1 MANVSTR
8 IEMPDGSE
16 VDAVYR
22 SVSNLTR
29 MGDAQYD
36 AVLSWVASERE
47 KRARAAAERE
57 QAQAERAAEIG
68 RDAKLR
74 AEQFERLRAERPWAF
89 DL

>member
-1 MANVSTR
+1 
-8 IEMPDGSE
+8 
-16 VDAVYR
+16 
-22 SVSNLTR
+22 
-29 MGDAQYD
+29 
-36 AVLSWVASERE
+36 VLSWVASERE